1 MARVV
6 REGLFEEVAF
16 VLRLGRS
23 FRMNPGT
30 IRGSSVVGVAQQQW
44 SCVGKGQ
51 ARFERIQASVAEHTE
66 QGQTG
71 QRGGRGPG
79 DGRVAVV
86 WRHGATFLT

>member
-51 ARFERIQASVAEHTE
+51 ARFERI
-66 QGQTG
+66 
-71 QRGGRGPG
+71 
-79 DGRVAVV
+79 
-86 WRHGATFLT
+86 